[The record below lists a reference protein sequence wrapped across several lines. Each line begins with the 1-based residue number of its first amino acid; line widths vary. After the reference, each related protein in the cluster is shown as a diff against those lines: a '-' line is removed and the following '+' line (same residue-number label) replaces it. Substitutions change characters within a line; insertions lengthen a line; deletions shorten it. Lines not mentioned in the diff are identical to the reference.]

1 MSKGQSKNEKMDNVM
16 EIKPEQQKQTKSV
29 KEVLAEDAIMI
40 KGMTYTHDE
49 AKKFMPIFAKIE
61 NDMLDCVAA
70 IDREEKKNQEAEKN
84 AETDPE

>member
-1 MSKGQSKNEKMDNVM
+1 MSKGQNKTEKMDNVI
-16 EIKPEQQKQTKSV
+16 EIEQEQQKQTKSV

-61 NDMLDCVAA
+61 NDLLGCVAA
-70 IDREEKKNQEAEKN
+70 IDREEKKNQGGEEN
-84 AETDPE
+84 AEADPE